1 MSVELKIKSKH
12 LSFEPA
18 IIKHEE
24 RKLRKQ
30 IEWHNN
36 HQIDSDKLYFKLQS
50 LYMHRIQD
58 VSNEARATFLARA
71 YIDKMP
77 YKVVE
82 QNVRDENK
90 FKNIILPRVVDMV
103 MKYNTN
109 VKKRYDKEKN
119 KFLYPQDKLEFHKNA
134 ILEWYNS

>member
-50 LYMHRIQD
+50 LY
-58 VSNEARATFLARA
+58 TGC
-71 YIDKMP
+71 
-77 YKVVE
+77 
-82 QNVRDENK
+82 
-90 FKNIILPRVVDMV
+90 FK
-103 MKYNTN
+103 
-109 VKKRYDKEKN
+109 
-119 KFLYPQDKLEFHKNA
+119 
-134 ILEWYNS
+134 